1 MEEGLDNLSS
11 EEKELILE
19 HRNKKKNE
27 DEPVSDRIKKREKEI
42 YDHQHMMEEEAKRSS
57 KQLTYSLWGIL
68 AFIIVSIT
76 AIVLYITKSRLMVP
90 LLIMVVLAVILL
102 IIWLIISAYQCPSC
116 KRHFARQGK
125 EYFTSYQNTTTVRLQ
140 SGGTGL
146 QTNTVRVYK
155 VHCKYCGHEWVILR

>member
-1 MEEGLDNLSS
+1 MEDGLD
-11 EEKELILE
+11 
-19 HRNKKKNE
+19 KKNKE
-27 DEPVSDRIKKREKEI
+27 NEPVNDLQNGPGKKI
-42 YDHQHMMEEEAKRSS
+42 YDYQHMMEEEAKRSS

-90 LLIMVVLAVILL
+90 LFIMVGLAVILL
-102 IIWLIISAYQCPSC
+102 ITWLIISAYRCPSC